1 MRARRAE
8 GEAARGRLP
17 SPALIHAVLA
27 IAALALGGAADPA
40 GRDRADLAALV
51 AAARARHLAS
61 DRAWLRLVHYR
72 PRLLGGVESD
82 ADGPAFFLAPG
93 GKNDPEAEL
102 EATLAGFFAPL
113 PGDEKIQHPQCQFP
127 ARLAWLSERLGID
140 PARLPQP
147 SCTRLAEFRARVAAR
162 SVTLVFS
169 SYYLNNPASAFG
181 HTFLRLNKAAAAQS
195 GRRFELVDSG
205 IDYAATA
212 DTHNAILYAF
222 KGLTG
227 LFQGHWNNYPYFY
240 KVREYADY
248 ESRDLW
254 EYDLDLSPAETALLA
269 SHLWELG
276 STWFDYYY
284 LTENCSQG
292 ILAALEAAAP
302 RLELLRHVG
311 PIVIPADTVKALYAN
326 PGLVRAVHFRPS
338 IRTQF
343 RTRLAALAPDERKA
357 LETVLDRPEAPLPG
371 LTPLGEAHVLD
382 AALDYVDFAHARELL
397 DNVVTPAAGLKQRLM
412 DRRSDVGVQSDE
424 IEFVPPATAPQ
435 LGHGSMRTG
444 AGAGASTLAGPLAV
458 YDFRLALHDLA
469 DPPAGYPALAQIEF
483 LPVRVSYAPR
493 AHAAALEQ
501 ALLVDIVSL
510 TDFGAFDRHP
520 SWKAQLGATRLRDA
534 GCRGCLAGIASIA
547 GGLSTSI
554 AGDRLTLYALADA
567 ALAGAPALDGLAGSA
582 MRLGI
587 GPVGGARL
595 ALGDRLSVLGEG
607 GWHALPWAASHSAF
621 DLKLTLRVHLGRI
634 SLWAEAARWPVES
647 QVLAGASLFL

>member
-1 MRARRAE
+1 
-8 GEAARGRLP
+8 
-17 SPALIHAVLA
+17 VLA
-27 IAALALGGAADPA
+27 IAALAADDPGA
-40 GRDRADLAALV
+40 RDRAYLADLV
-51 AAARARHLAS
+51 AVARARHLAG
-61 DRAWLRLVHYR
+61 DRAWLRLLHYR
-72 PRLLGGVESD
+72 PHLFGGVESD
-82 ADGPAFFLAPG
+82 ADGPAFFLAPR
-93 GKNDPEAEL
+93 GKTDPEAEL
-102 EATLAGFFAPL
+102 EATLAGFFAAL
-113 PGDEKIQHPQCQFP
+113 PADEKVQHPQCQFP
-127 ARLAWLSERLGID
+127 ARLAWLTDRLEID

-147 SCTRLAEFRARVAAR
+147 ACVRLAEFRARVAAR

-212 DTHNAILYAF
+212 DTGNAILYAF

-240 KVREYADY
+240 KVRQYADY

-284 LTENCSQG
+284 LTENCSYG

-326 PGLVRAVHFRPS
+326 EGLVRTVHFRPS

-343 RTRLAALAPDERKA
+343 RTRLAALAPGEREALKA
-357 LETVLDRPEAPLPG
+357 VLDDPKTPLPG
-371 LTPLGEAHVLD
+371 LTPLGEARVLD
-382 AALDYVDFAHARELL
+382 AGLDYVDFAHARELL
-397 DNVVTPAAGLKQRLM
+397 DNVVTPAAELKQQLM
-412 DRRSDVGVQSDE
+412 DRRSDSGVQSDE
-424 IEFVPPATAPQ
+424 IEFPASAAPPH
-435 LGHGSMRTG
+435 LGHASMRTG
-444 AGAGASTLAGPLAV
+444 AGAGASTLAGPVVV

-483 LPVRVSYAPR
+483 LPVRLRYAPR
-493 AHAAALEQ
+493 ASVVTLDQ

-510 TDFGAFDRHP
+510 TGFDGFDHHP
-520 SWKAQLGATRLRDA
+520 SWKAQLGATTLRDA
-534 GCRGCLAGIASIA
+534 GCRGCLAGIASVA
-547 GGLSTSI
+547 GGLATSVL
-554 AGDRLTLYALADA
+554 GDRLTLYALGDA
-567 ALAGAPALDGLAGSA
+567 ALAGAPGLKALAGSA

-607 GWHALPWAASHSAF
+607 AWHALPWAVPHSTF
-621 DLKLTLRVHLGRI
+621 ELKLTVRVHLRRV
-634 SLWAEAARWPVES
+634 SLWAEAARWPIES

>member
-1 MRARRAE
+1 M
-8 GEAARGRLP
+8 
-17 SPALIHAVLA
+17 
-27 IAALALGGAADPA
+27 GGAGDS
-40 GRDRADLAALV
+40 GERDRAYLDELV
-51 AAARARHLAS
+51 ASARAHHLAG

-82 ADGPAFFLAPG
+82 ADGPAFFLAPR

-102 EATLAGFFAPL
+102 EATLAGFFAAL
-113 PGDEKIQHPQCQFP
+113 PADEKVQHPQCQFP
-127 ARLAWLSERLGID
+127 ARLAWLTGRLQID
-140 PARLPQP
+140 RTRLPQP
-147 SCTRLAEFRARVAAR
+147 ECARLAEFRARVAAR

-195 GRRFELVDSG
+195 GRRFELVDYG

-227 LFQGHWNNYPYFY
+227 LFQGHWNHYPYFY

-254 EYDLDLSPAETALLA
+254 EYDLDLSPAETELLA

-326 PGLVRAVHFRPS
+326 PGLVRTVHFRPS

-343 RTRLAALAPDERKA
+343 RTRLAALAPREREALKA
-357 LETVLDRPEAPLPG
+357 VLDHPGATLPG
-371 LTPLGEAHVLD
+371 LTPAAEARVLD
-382 AALDYVDFAHARELL
+382 AALDYVDFTHARELL
-397 DNVVTPAAGLKQRLM
+397 GNVVTPAAGLKQRLM
-412 DRRSDVGVQSDE
+412 DRRSDVAVQSDE
-424 IEFVPPATAPQ
+424 IEFAAPPSAPQ
-435 LGHGSMRTG
+435 LGHASMRTG
-444 AGAGASTLAGPLAV
+444 AGAGASTLAGPLVV

-483 LPVRVSYAPR
+483 LPVRLRYAPR
-493 AHAAALEQ
+493 SGAAALDQ

-510 TDFGAFDRHP
+510 TEFGAFDHHP
-520 SWKAQLGATRLRDA
+520 SWKAQLGATTLRDP
-534 GCRGCLAGIASIA
+534 GCRGCVAGIASIA
-547 GGLSTSI
+547 GGFATSLLD
-554 AGDRLTLYALADA
+554 DRLTLYALGDA
-567 ALAGAPALDGLAGSA
+567 AVVGAPALKGLAGSA
-582 MRLGI
+582 MRLGV

-595 ALGDRLSVLGEG
+595 SLGERLSVLGEG
-607 GWHALPWAASHSAF
+607 GWHALPWAVAHSTF
-621 DLKLTLRVHLGRI
+621 DLKLTLRVHFGRV
-634 SLWAEAARWPVES
+634 SLWAEAARWRIES